1 MFEYTKEQFNEQL
14 EVIYK
19 DLISDC
25 KPCELPKAFLLGG
38 QSGSGKSTIHTILS
52 DEEPN
57 VIVIDGDRFRE
68 VHPYFFEIQ
77 KQYGKEAANY
87 TQPFVNAMV
96 SSLIDRLS
104 SEKYN
109 LIVEGT
115 CRNVNVPINTCNFLK
130 QKGYRVELAVMCT
143 DKEVAWQSTIDRYN
157 EMKEAGVT
165 PRAVPRDKY
174 IETVKALP
182 QNISEL
188 YKRRI
193 FDEIRLFDR
202 SKNCIYK
209 YSEQPNTNPRQI
221 FEYKLNEFSREK
233 PITNVQKSFS
243 QGLDDLQ
250 ERARKMNE
258 TRKNAST
265 QTQIHKPNKPK
276 R

>member
-38 QSGSGKSTIHTILS
+38 QSGSGKSTIHKIIT
-52 DEEPN
+52 EECPN
-57 VIVIDGDRFRE
+57 IIVIDGDRFRE
-68 VHPYFFEIQ
+68 DHPYFSEIQ
-77 KQYGKEAANY
+77 NRYGKEAANY
-87 TQPFVNAMV
+87 TQPFVSAMI
-96 SSLIDRLS
+96 SSLTDRLS

-115 CRNVNVPINTCNFLK
+115 CRNVNVPINTCNSLK

-157 EMKEAGVT
+157 AMKSAGLT

-188 YKRRI
+188 YKRKI

-202 SKNCIYK
+202 DRNCLYK
-209 YSEQPNTNPRQI
+209 FSEQPTLDPRQV
-221 FEYKLNEFSREK
+221 FEYKLNEFSKGK
-233 PITNVQKSFS
+233 PIANAQKSFS
-243 QGLDDLQ
+243 KGLDDLQ

-258 TRKNAST
+258 IRKNVGSQTQTRK
-265 QTQIHKPNKPK
+265 PNNPK